1 MDVLTDWDDRAL
13 RNFFLTSLQTFIFLF
28 CLRTKGFFFLQ
39 KHSKSQKRSAFGVK
53 WSVRQKKTLARIV
66 VQ

>member
-28 CLRTKGFFFLQ
+28 CLRTKVFFLQ

-53 WSVRQKKTLARIV
+53 WSVRQKKKTLARIV

>member
-28 CLRTKGFFFLQ
+28 CLRTKGFFFT
-39 KHSKSQKRSAFGVK
+39 KTFKITKTISFWREM
-53 WSVRQKKTLARIV
+53 VRQTKKKHWLE
-66 VQ
+66 